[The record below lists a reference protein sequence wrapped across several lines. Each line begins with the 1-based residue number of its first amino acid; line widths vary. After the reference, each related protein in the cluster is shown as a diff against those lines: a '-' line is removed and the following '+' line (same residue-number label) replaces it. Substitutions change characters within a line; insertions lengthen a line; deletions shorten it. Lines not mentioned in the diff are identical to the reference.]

1 MKEAFWGALIVILG
15 LFGIVVINIFQNVT
29 VDNDRVYYLIK
40 ESTEAAAFDALD
52 LTYYRLTGDLRIVED
67 KFVENLTRR
76 FAENVT
82 AGDYIIVV
90 EDINEVPPKVS
101 LRIRSGVT
109 SLQGQEFGIVN
120 RVDGILETKYGL
132 DEVLDFLDITKEEWE
147 KEITKEEEGDENICD
162 LGGLEKEDM
171 ECIPGDLMFSGF
183 GDENIN
189 DTVCDDEQDKLPK
202 NVQREARYKVC
213 NCGKW
218 EEKSEVVTANPVKNG
233 NEWIYTWTFTKVG
246 DLRTITETARK
257 RVLVQICTKAI
268 GVMVPNDIEKTV
280 PKKDGTSYEPST
292 DNSKYMACPVDG
304 IRIPYGMKFTLHPNY
319 IPPESVNRDIK
330 WTVSD
335 SSILSIQSS
344 NPLKSCEL
352 NSKGTN
358 CYSKAIVTANTQKE
372 GTVIVNISNTRGQSA
387 TCKIEVFD
395 GTIDDVSCKD
405 ISVKVNSSEIIS
417 YEYMPKNATNYDFE
431 FTISDSSM
439 ATVSGNKITGKKNGT
454 TTITV
459 KDKVT
464 GKSGTC
470 KAMIYSEVTGS
481 SSGGSSGGGGYI
493 LVQNSNG
500 ETKAFYNYDQAVE
513 YAKTASKVG
522 ETTNIYNVSSSGE
535 TYKDSTMVQT
545 MASGSSETYLQ
556 TKTDGS
562 TIKTT
567 DNQSGV
573 TKTTTVPGKD
583 PVSEY
588 TPHKSTS
595 SSSSSSNHDNSAY
608 WTGGG
613 GSGKAPTP
621 APAPA
626 PKPAPAPAP
635 KPAPAPAPAPST
647 GGGGGGCLAEGT
659 KIKLSN
665 GKYKNIEDITYNDL
679 LEVWNYETGSY
690 TYEYPIWIENE
701 KTAPQYTNI
710 EFSDGTS
717 LKVVMEHG
725 IYDLDKNMF
734 VNIEDLKIGSKVAK
748 IVDGNIQEVFVTK
761 INKVNEAVKY
771 YHIVSTRYYNVI
783 ANDILTTDYI
793 VLLSNFRGFNNDLTW
808 KTKKYSQ
815 AELYSYNELSYLPY
829 YLFKGF
835 RAEEAKAFE
844 NVLDKE
850 AFKDVMTKIILS
862 PNRLTKPNTNLLG
875 NRMWMVTTSDDKLN
889 LVNEFKYL
897 KEEGSKYKIPYPRES
912 SKFKNWYNTADGK
925 SYNPGDLIEVN
936 TGTHLIA
943 VYN

>member
-132 DEVLDFLDITKEEWE
+132 DEVLDFLD
-147 KEITKEEEGDENICD
+147 ITKEEEGDENICD

-470 KAMIYSEVTGS
+470 KLMVASPASGS
-481 SSGGSSGGGGYI
+481 SSSMGSSDGGSYWLVEVPYYNTSEGTLTGY
-493 LVQNSNG
+493 
-500 ETKAFYNYDQAVE
+500 KAFSSYDEAMKWA
-513 YAKTASKVG
+513 AKTSNNEGKK
-522 ETTNIYNVSSSGE
+522 ELTIYNVSSSGG
-535 TYKDSTMVQT
+535 TTKNSSVSCGSQT
-545 MASGSSETYLQ
+545 CN
-556 TKTDGS
+556 KTNPNGIHS
-562 TIKTT
+562 AVK
-567 DNQSGV
+567 N
-573 TKTTTVPGKD
+573 PN
-583 PVSEY
+583 Y
-588 TPHKSTS
+588 TPPPPSPPRND
-595 SSSSSSNHDNSAY
+595 SSSSNSW
-608 WTGGG
+608 WT
-613 GSGKAPTP
+613 
-621 APAPA
+621 
-626 PKPAPAPAP
+626 
-635 KPAPAPAPAPST
+635 PSYSNPIVSMPPMY
-647 GGGGGGCLAEGT
+647 CFLKGT
-659 KIKLSN
+659 KVATEKGYKDIDKIEVGDVVLSYNIETGKNEYKKVTKVFYHPNQQDTLYSIAIN
-665 GKYKNIEDITYNDL
+665 GKVVEASSAHKFFIKTSDGFDWISAKDLEIGDIVKDSDGNYLSITNITSKPILDDLYNIEVEENH
-679 LEVWNYETGSY
+679 NYY
-690 TYEYPIWIENE
+690 
-701 KTAPQYTNI
+701 
-710 EFSDGTS
+710 
-717 LKVVMEHG
+717 
-725 IYDLDKNMF
+725 
-734 VNIEDLKIGSKVAK
+734 
-748 IVDGNIQEVFVTK
+748 VT
-761 INKVNEAVKY
+761 E
-771 YHIVSTRYYNVI
+771 SE
-783 ANDILTTDYI
+783 IL
-793 VLLSNFRGFNNDLTW
+793 VH
-808 KTKKYSQ
+808 
-815 AELYSYNELSYLPY
+815 
-829 YLFKGF
+829 
-835 RAEEAKAFE
+835 
-844 NVLDKE
+844 
-850 AFKDVMTKIILS
+850 
-862 PNRLTKPNTNLLG
+862 NRK
-875 NRMWMVTTSDDKLN
+875 
-889 LVNEFKYL
+889 
-897 KEEGSKYKIPYPRES
+897 
-912 SKFKNWYNTADGK
+912 
-925 SYNPGDLIEVN
+925 
-936 TGTHLIA
+936 
-943 VYN
+943 